1 MTGVSFPS
9 PNYTPGRSR
18 PITRILIH
26 ATRGGTATP
35 EIERQATLNWF
46 TNPTSKA
53 SAHAVI
59 AVDGTIYRCVNDGD
73 TAWHAGDK
81 DPALNE
87 NPGSLGVELVQARI
101 ESPFTQAQY
110 TSLVWLVKGWC
121 EKWLIPKDRSH
132 ILGHDETAT
141 GKKWGKTDPGYY
153 FDWGIFMSML
163 QGEIKEDDM
172 NALLADAALK
182 IADWLSL
189 RHQAYIKNTVSD
201 ARTHFNKIGDTAAAL
216 QANVALFASWC
227 AEGGSG
233 QRDDFEKHLKAIGIT
248 QPPERYGYD
257 PRALLMFRML
267 KG

>member
-1 MTGVSFPS
+1 MTVVSFPS

-26 ATRGGTATP
+26 ATRGGTAPP

-46 TNPTSKA
+46 ANPTSQA

-59 AVDGTIYRCVNDGD
+59 AVDGTIYRCVADEN

-110 TSLVWLVKGWC
+110 TSLVWLVKDWC

-132 ILGHDETAT
+132 ILGHEETAQ
-141 GKKWGKTDPGYY
+141 GIEQGKTDPGPQ
-153 FDWGIFMSML
+153 FKWLMFMRML
-163 QGEIKEDDM
+163 EEGTMPELDILTADLIGGY
-172 NALLADAALK
+172 LLGHSWRWMLDRK
-182 IADWLSL
+182 PQSL
-189 RHQAYIKNTVSD
+189 MDVVFVIT
-201 ARTHFNKIGDTAAAL
+201 
-216 QANVALFASWC
+216 
-227 AEGGSG
+227 GS
-233 QRDDFEKHLKAIGIT
+233 QEFQNRLKADHDAYKKMVD
-248 QPPERYGYD
+248 E
-257 PRALLMFRML
+257 L
-267 KG
+267 KSRG